1 MTLKDQTRRR
11 LLGLAMLLASA
22 PGFADPRLSEAED
35 CIKEPNRLERLACF
49 DEVFATPLARYESS
63 QRPAQLNQTERW
75 RRAFAQASGEDASA
89 AIYRDTGTAAGHLVT
104 ISALGVQPP
113 RPVLALQ
120 CHNNITE
127 LTVMLPEP
135 MDRERVEVTL
145 GPERAHWRVRDEG
158 LVVSAGRGLPAIRIV
173 QGIVRQQ
180 DVRLNANVP
189 ELDDLLFDLTGYA
202 EAIQPLRQA
211 CGW

>member
-1 MTLKDQTRRR
+1 MTLKDQTRRS

-22 PGFADPRLSEAED
+22 PGLADLRLSEAQACTE
-35 CIKEPNRLERLACF
+35 EPNRLDRLACF
-49 DEVFATPLARYESS
+49 DEVFATPLARYEGSERQS
-63 QRPAQLNQTERW
+63 QVNQTERW
-75 RRAFAQASGEDASA
+75 RRAFAQAGGEDASGV
-89 AIYRDTGTAAGHLVT
+89 IYRDTGAAAGHLVT

-135 MDRERVEVTL
+135 MDQERVDVTL
-145 GPERAHWRVRDEG
+145 GAERAHWRVRDEG

-180 DVRLNANVP
+180 DVRLNASAP
-189 ELDDLLFDLTGYA
+189 ELDGLLFDLTGYA

>member
-1 MTLKDQTRRR
+1 MTLKDRTRRQ
-11 LLGLAMLLASA
+11 LFGLALLAASG
-22 PGFADPRLSEAED
+22 PGLADLRLSEAET
-35 CIKEPNRLERLACF
+35 CTEEPNRLERLACF
-49 DEVFATPLARYESS
+49 DSVFATPLARYESS
-63 QRPAQLNQTERW
+63 QRQPQVNQTERW
-75 RRAFAQASGEDASA
+75 RRAFAQAGGEDASGV
-89 AIYRDTGTAAGHLVT
+89 IYRNTGAAAGHLVT

-135 MDRERVEVTL
+135 MERERVDVTL
-145 GPERAHWRVRDEG
+145 GAERAHWRVRDEG

-180 DVRLNANVP
+180 DVRLNASAP
-189 ELDDLLFDLTGYA
+189 ELDGLLFDLTGYA

>member
-1 MTLKDQTRRR
+1 MTLKDQTRRS

-22 PGFADPRLSEAED
+22 PGLADLRLNEAEA
-35 CIKEPNRLERLACF
+35 CTEEPNRLDRLACF

-63 QRPAQLNQTERW
+63 QRQPQVNQTERW
-75 RRAFAQASGEDASA
+75 RRAFAQAGGEDASGV
-89 AIYRDTGTAAGHLVT
+89 IYRNTGAAAGHLVT

-135 MDRERVEVTL
+135 MDRERVDVTL
-145 GPERAHWRVRDEG
+145 GAERAHWRVRDEG

-180 DVRLNANVP
+180 DVRLNANAP
-189 ELDDLLFDLTGYA
+189 ELDGLLFDLTGYA

>member
-1 MTLKDQTRRR
+1 M
-11 LLGLAMLLASA
+11 
-22 PGFADPRLSEAED
+22 
-35 CIKEPNRLERLACF
+35 
-49 DEVFATPLARYESS
+49 
-63 QRPAQLNQTERW
+63 
-75 RRAFAQASGEDASA
+75 
-89 AIYRDTGTAAGHLVT
+89 T

-135 MDRERVEVTL
+135 MDRERVDVTL
-145 GPERAHWRVRDEG
+145 GAERAHWRVRDEG

-180 DVRLNANVP
+180 DVRLNANAP
-189 ELDDLLFDLTGYA
+189 ELDGLLFDLTGYA